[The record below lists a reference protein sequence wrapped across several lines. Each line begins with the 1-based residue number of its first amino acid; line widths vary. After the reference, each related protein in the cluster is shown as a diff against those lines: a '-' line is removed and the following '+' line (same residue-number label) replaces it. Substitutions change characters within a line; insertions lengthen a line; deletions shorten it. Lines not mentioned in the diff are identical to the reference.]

1 MFRCFETGRQK
12 NQLNMKP
19 TLLKITL
26 LMLCFST
33 LIVHGQS
40 KLIIHEQGGATQSF
54 LLSAIKK
61 LTFADD
67 FMLVERKTENTI
79 PFSIP
84 KIASMSFQSSVN
96 IIEKQNESLSIYPN
110 PVTNNVTVSNS
121 EIIDELKIFDM
132 QGKIYLHLFP
142 KQEIINIDM
151 TSFSAGLYFLQI
163 ISNNQMNTSKIIKN
177 Y

>member
-1 MFRCFETGRQK
+1 
-12 NQLNMKP
+12 
-19 TLLKITL
+19 
-26 LMLCFST
+26 
-33 LIVHGQS
+33 
-40 KLIIHEQGGATQSF
+40 
-54 LLSAIKK
+54 
-61 LTFADD
+61 
-67 FMLVERKTENTI
+67 MLVERKTENTI